1 MYSIF
6 CYIFINILTKNSVSV
21 GQISSDCM
29 AVKNP
34 RDTQPIYSFSYGL
47 EGNDMDETEMIA
59 LMRRFERIRPRAGVD
74 ATVVDWLKHLE
85 ENFPDVR
92 FAFVFAQSAGDDLQ
106 AFDASGQ
113 RFDWRVEDSDPS
125 IGVLRH
131 VLRTDQA
138 EDMNAVTPGNGVIG
152 RLLRFEAGTT
162 RAVVLFPSND
172 EGPDRGALIAG
183 HLKAIDIAADAR
195 QRLSLLALKLGVAIG
210 QARDLE
216 TLALTCGELE
226 RKCSLRLSALKKTVQ
241 KLENEIRERK
251 KAEAALLAKEEQF
264 KAIADYTYD
273 WESWFGEDGRLLWV
287 NPTVERLTG
296 HSPQACFGMDDYPLE
311 MVLEKDR
318 PHIKRLLAQALAER
332 TTGNDVE
339 FRIQPGN
346 GQWRWMAIS
355 WQPIYNDFKTF
366 MGVRTSIRDISQR
379 KQAEEKLKR
388 SHDMLEEEVARRTVK
403 VRSLQKRLQ
412 AENLFLKKELADS
425 AAYGEIIGESPS
437 IKTIISQI
445 ELVAPTQAN
454 VLILGES
461 GTGKELV
468 AREIH
473 RHSHLKDHPF
483 VRVNCATI
491 PKDLYESEFFGHV
504 KGAFT
509 SAVRDRIGRFE
520 AADGGTLFLDEV
532 GEIPL
537 PLQGKL
543 LRVLQE
549 GEFER
554 VGEGRTRKVTVR
566 IIAATN
572 TQLQEEV
579 RNKRF
584 REDLYYRLNVFPI
597 EITPLRSRKDDL
609 PLLAGHFIDRY
620 AKRLSRPTPKLTK
633 ANLIDLQAY
642 DWPGNV
648 RELQNIIE
656 RALILSPGGRLHFE
670 LPARALNAAVDPGQ
684 RTRQTTA
691 DILSPIMR
699 EDDIKAF
706 QKRNIMV
713 ALTQA
718 RGKIYGEKGAAKL
731 LGLKPTTLTERMKA
745 MAIPKPGYAGT
756 DKMPAP
762 NGH

>member
-1 MYSIF
+1 
-6 CYIFINILTKNSVSV
+6 
-21 GQISSDCM
+21 
-29 AVKNP
+29 
-34 RDTQPIYSFSYGL
+34 
-47 EGNDMDETEMIA
+47 MDETETIE
-59 LMRRFERIRPRAGVD
+59 LMRRFDRIRPRSGVE
-74 ATVVDWLKHLE
+74 ATAVDWLTHLE
-85 ENFPDVR
+85 ENFPDVH
-92 FAFVFAQSAGDDLQ
+92 FALIIFQSESDDLEVFN
-106 AFDASGQ
+106 AGGQ
-113 RFDWRVEDSDPS
+113 RFDLRTDEADPF
-125 IGVLRH
+125 IGVLMH
-131 VLRTDQA
+131 VLRTGQA
-138 EDMNAVTPGNGVIG
+138 DDMNAIKNGSDTIG
-152 RLLRFEAGTT
+152 KLLRFQAGTT
-162 RAVVLFPSND
+162 RSVVLFPLND
-172 EGPDRGALIAG
+172 EGPNRGALMAG
-183 HLKAIDIAADAR
+183 SQKAINIAKDTR
-195 QRLSLLALKLGVAIG
+195 QRLALLALKLGVVIG

-216 TLALTCGELE
+216 TLSVTCGDLE
-226 RKCSLRLSALKKTVQ
+226 RKCTLRLTALKKTVQ

-251 KAEAALLAKEEQF
+251 KAEAALLEKEEQF

-296 HSPQACFGMDDYPLE
+296 YAPAACFGMDDYPLE

-318 PHIKRLLAQALAER
+318 PHIKRLLAKALSER

-339 FRIQPGN
+339 FRIQPKDGDI
-346 GQWRWMAIS
+346 RWVTIS
-355 WQPIYNDFKTF
+355 WQPIYNDFKTY
-366 MGVRTSIRDISQR
+366 MGVRASIRDIAQR
-379 KQAEEKLKR
+379 KKAEEELRR
-388 SHDMLEEEVARRTVK
+388 SHDILEEEVARRTAK

-425 AAYGEIIGESPS
+425 AAFGEIIGESPS

-473 RHSHLKDHPF
+473 RHSHLKEHPF
-483 VRVNCATI
+483 IRVNCATI

-537 PLQGKL
+537 HLQGKL

-597 EITPLRSRKDDL
+597 KITPLRDRKDDL
-609 PLLAGHFIDRY
+609 PLLASHFFERY
-620 AKRLSRPTPKLTK
+620 AKRLNRPTPKLTK

-642 DWPGNV
+642 NWPGNV

-656 RALILSPGGRLHFE
+656 RALILSPDGRLHFD
-670 LPARALNAAVDPGQ
+670 LPSTDKNLSVDPEQ
-684 RTRQTTA
+684 RARLTTPEA
-691 DILSPIMR
+691 LSPIMR
-699 EDDIKAF
+699 EDDIRAF
-706 QKRNIMV
+706 QKRNIMA
-713 ALTQA
+713 ALKQSKG
-718 RGKIYGEKGAAKL
+718 RIYGEKGAAKL

-745 MAIPKPGYAGT
+745 MAIPKSSKASGSLT
-756 DKMPAP
+756 
-762 NGH
+762 

>member
-1 MYSIF
+1 
-6 CYIFINILTKNSVSV
+6 
-21 GQISSDCM
+21 
-29 AVKNP
+29 
-34 RDTQPIYSFSYGL
+34 
-47 EGNDMDETEMIA
+47 MDEREMIE
-59 LMRRFERIRPRAGVD
+59 LMRRFDRITPRSGVD
-74 ATVVDWLKHLE
+74 ATVVDWLKHFE
-85 ENFPDVR
+85 ENFPDVD
-92 FAFVFAQSAGDDLQ
+92 FALVFAPSAGDDLE

-113 RFDWRVEDSDPS
+113 HFGLHVDNTDPF
-125 IGVLRH
+125 IGVLMQ
-131 VLRTDQA
+131 VLRTGQA
-138 EDMNAVTPGNGVIG
+138 DDMNAIKNGSGIISK
-152 RLLRFEAGTT
+152 LLRFQAGTT
-162 RAVVLFPSND
+162 RSVVLFPLND
-172 EGPDRGALIAG
+172 EGPNRGALIAG
-183 HLKAIDIAADAR
+183 SQKAIDIAADTR
-195 QRLSLLALKLGVAIG
+195 QRLSLLALKLGVVIG
-210 QARDLE
+210 QASDIE
-216 TLALTCGELE
+216 TLSLTCGDLE
-226 RKCSLRLSALKKTVQ
+226 RKCSLRLTALKKTVQ

-251 KAEAALLAKEEQF
+251 KAEAALLKKEEQF

-296 HSPQACFGMDDYPLE
+296 YAPEACFGMDDYPIG
-311 MVLEKDR
+311 MVLKKDR
-318 PHIKRLLAQALAER
+318 PHIKSLLEQALSER

-339 FRIQPGN
+339 FRIQPKDGDI
-346 GQWRWMAIS
+346 RWVTIS
-355 WQPIYNDFKTF
+355 WQPIYNDFKTY

-379 KQAEEKLKR
+379 KEAEEKLRR
-388 SHDMLEEEVARRTVK
+388 SHDMLEEEVARRTAK

-473 RHSHLKDHPF
+473 RHSHLKEHPF
-483 VRVNCATI
+483 IRVNCATI

-554 VGEGRTRKVTVR
+554 VGEGLTRKVTVR

-572 TQLQEEV
+572 TKLQEAV
-579 RNKRF
+579 RYKRF

-597 EITPLRSRKDDL
+597 KITPLRSRKDDL
-609 PLLAGHFIDRY
+609 PILASHLIERS

-633 ANLIDLQAY
+633 ANLLDLQAY

-656 RALILSPGGRLHFE
+656 RALILSPSGRLRFDLPSVDRTVAAGLESRSPQENYKDTPVLTEDEIKALQKQNIITALEQSGGR
-670 LPARALNAAVDPGQ
+670 
-684 RTRQTTA
+684 
-691 DILSPIMR
+691 
-699 EDDIKAF
+699 
-706 QKRNIMV
+706 
-713 ALTQA
+713 
-718 RGKIYGEKGAAKL
+718 IYGKKGAAKL
-731 LGLKPTTLTERMKA
+731 LGIKPTTLTERMKA
-745 MAIPKPGYAGT
+745 MRIEKRG
-756 DKMPAP
+756 
-762 NGH
+762 

>member
-1 MYSIF
+1 MI
-6 CYIFINILTKNSVSV
+6 KSVSV
-21 GQISSDCM
+21 GQIPS
-29 AVKNP
+29 AFIVQKNP
-34 RDTQPIYSFSYGL
+34 RDTQTICSFPYGL
-47 EGNDMDETEMIA
+47 EGNDMDGTEMID
-59 LMRRFERIRPRAGVD
+59 LMRRFNRITPRPGAA
-74 ATVVDWLKHLE
+74 ATAVDWLTHFE
-85 ENFPDVR
+85 ENFPGVH
-92 FAFVFAQSAGDDLQ
+92 FALIIIKSESDDLE
-106 AFDASGQ
+106 AFDVSGQ
-113 RFDWRVEDSDPS
+113 RFDLRADNSDPF
-125 IGVLRH
+125 IGVLMH
-131 VLRTDQA
+131 VLRTGQTD
-138 EDMNAVTPGNGVIG
+138 DMDTINNGNGIIG
-152 RLLRFEAGTT
+152 KLLRFATGTT
-162 RAVVLFPSND
+162 RSVALFPLND
-172 EGPDRGALIAG
+172 EGPNRGVLIAG
-183 HLKAIDIAADAR
+183 SQKAIDIAEDTR
-195 QRLSLLALKLGVAIG
+195 QRLSLLALKLGVVIG

-216 TLALTCGELE
+216 TLTVTCSDLE
-226 RKCSLRLSALKKTVQ
+226 RKCSLRLTALKKTVQ
-241 KLENEIRERK
+241 KLEKEIRERK
-251 KAEAALLAKEEQF
+251 KAEAALLEKEEQF

-296 HSPQACFGMDDYPLE
+296 YAPEACFGMDDYPLE

-318 PHIKRLLAQALAER
+318 LHIKRLLEQSLSER

-339 FRIQPGN
+339 FRIQPKN
-346 GQWRWMAIS
+346 GHWRWVAIS

-379 KQAEEKLKR
+379 KKAEEKLKR
-388 SHDMLEEEVARRTVK
+388 SHDMLEEEVARRTAK
-403 VRSLQKRLQ
+403 VRLLQKRLQ

-483 VRVNCATI
+483 IRVNCATI

-537 PLQGKL
+537 HLQGKL

-597 EITPLRSRKDDL
+597 TITPLRSRKDDL
-609 PLLAGHFIDRY
+609 AFLASHFIERS
-620 AKRLSRPTPKLTK
+620 ANRLNRPTPKLTK

-656 RALILSPGGRLHFE
+656 RALILSPSGRLRFDLPSIDRAVVAGLEFGSPQETYKDTPVMTEDEIKALQKQNIIAALEQSGGR
-670 LPARALNAAVDPGQ
+670 
-684 RTRQTTA
+684 
-691 DILSPIMR
+691 
-699 EDDIKAF
+699 
-706 QKRNIMV
+706 
-713 ALTQA
+713 
-718 RGKIYGEKGAAKL
+718 IYGKKGAAIL
-731 LGLKPTTLTERMKA
+731 LGIKPTTLTERMKA
-745 MAIPKPGYAGT
+745 MRIKKE
-756 DKMPAP
+756 D
-762 NGH
+762 NL